1 MPDIGFL
8 ELLVVGA
15 IAFLILGPERT
26 PEFFAQIGR
35 MVRQGRGWIG
45 DVKRQIEQETQA
57 IKEPIQETK
66 DALQVPIQEAKD
78 ALDDGISSIDSS
90 LKTNDDSTTK
100 HK

>member
-8 ELLVVGA
+8 ELLVIGA

-35 MVRQGRGWIG
+35 MVRQGRAWVG
-45 DVKRQIEQETQA
+45 DVKQQIEQETQA
-57 IKEPIQETK
+57 LKEPLQETK
-66 DALQVPIQEAKD
+66 DALDE
-78 ALDDGISSIDSS
+78 GISSMDTS
-90 LKTNDDSTTK
+90 LHTNDDAK

>member
-8 ELLVVGA
+8 ELLVIGA

-35 MVRQGRGWIG
+35 MVRQGRAWVS
-45 DVKRQIEQETQA
+45 DVKQQIEQETQA
-57 IKEPIQETK
+57 LKEPLKETK
-66 DALQVPIQEAKD
+66 DALDE
-78 ALDDGISSIDSS
+78 GISSMDAS
-90 LKTNDDSTTK
+90 LHTNDDAK

>member
-35 MVRQGRGWIG
+35 MVRKGRGWIA
-45 DVKRQIEQETQA
+45 DVKRQIDQETQA
-57 IKEPIQETK
+57 LKTPIQETK
-66 DALQVPIQEAKD
+66 DTLQEPIKEAKD
-78 ALDDGISSIDSS
+78 ALDDGISSVGHALNPSHD
-90 LKTNDDSTTK
+90 TK

>member
-8 ELLVVGA
+8 ELLVIGA

-35 MVRQGRGWIG
+35 MIRQGRTWVS
-45 DVKRQIEQETQA
+45 DVKRQIEEETQA
-57 IKEPIQETK
+57 LKAPLQETK
-66 DALQVPIQEAKD
+66 DAL
-78 ALDDGISSIDSS
+78 DDGLSSIDSS
-90 LKTNDDSTTK
+90 LNINDDSKPK